1 MIASIER
8 RRIYIFVAIA
18 YAISI
23 VLAVAV
29 YLNGG
34 IFARYPLVLKP
45 LALTLM
51 MVLMFAPTIANL
63 LTRLITREGW
73 SNLLLWPKFRH
84 GWPYYVAALFLPSL
98 AAVLGGAVYYLLFP
112 AHFDASMTYARDNF
126 GMVPLVTTTNIWTFL
141 LIMIPLFPLLSLV
154 TLYLPFGEEFGW
166 RAYLLPKLMPLGGRK
181 AVLLVG
187 VIWAV
192 WHWPFVFMGYE
203 YGFGY
208 WGAPVVGPLLWI
220 GICLLLSTVTGWLA
234 LRSSSVWPAAIG
246 HGVINATAGLSLYF
260 LATEPNSLVGPQ
272 PVGIIGVAGYLI
284 LAALIF
290 FNPRALA
297 PMAKGAPPVAPK
309 PVQAPVAGAA

>member
-23 VLAVAV
+23 VLGVVV

-34 IFARYPLVLKP
+34 IFVKYPSEVRQ
-45 LALTLM
+45 LAGKVM
-51 MVLMFAPTIANL
+51 MALMFAPSVANI

-84 GWPYYVAALFLPSL
+84 GWPYYIAALFLPVL
-98 AAVLGGAVYYLLFP
+98 ATIVGGVLYYLLFP
-112 AHFDASMTYARDNF
+112 AHFDASMNYARNNLGLTPLAITTDVWSF
-126 GMVPLVTTTNIWTFL
+126 LLVMVPLI
-141 LIMIPLFPLLSLV
+141 PLLSM
-154 TLYLPFGEEFGW
+154 TALYLPFGEEFGW

-187 VIWAV
+187 AIWGI
-192 WHWPFVFMGYE
+192 WHWPFIFMGYE

-220 GICLLLSTVTGWLA
+220 GVTMLLSTLTGWLA
-234 LRSSSVWPAAIG
+234 LRSGSVWPAAIG
-246 HGVINATAGLSLYF
+246 HAVVNGGAALSMFF
-260 LATEPNSLVGPQ
+260 LATQPNSLVGPL
-272 PVGIIGVAGYLI
+272 PVGVIGSAGYLV

-290 FNPRALA
+290 FNARALA

-309 PVQAPVAGAA
+309 PVQAPVAGAV